1 MSTIMDKIKLIS
13 DLGTAIARHRADNK
27 LSAVDVAAR
36 AGRSRTVLHKLE
48 HGQDVTVSSLLAIL
62 GAMGLCITLEKAGMP
77 SLADMQRRFAED
89 EFDGEDDSVG
99 DASGNAGSHADGQGG
114 GHDA

>member
-13 DLGTAIARHRADNK
+13 DLGTAIACHRVDHK

-77 SLADMQRRFAED
+77 TLADMQRRFAED
-89 EFDGEDDSVG
+89 FEDEGGDVG
-99 DASGNAGSHADGQGG
+99 GPPV
-114 GHDA
+114 

>member
-1 MSTIMDKIKLIS
+1 MDKIKLIS
-13 DLGTAIARHRADNK
+13 DLGTAIARHRVDHR

-77 SLADMQRRFAED
+77 TLADMQRRFAED

-99 DASGNAGSHADGQGG
+99 DASGNAGSHADAQGG
-114 GHDA
+114 GHAA

>member
-1 MSTIMDKIKLIS
+1 MSIIMDKIKLIT
-13 DLGTAIARHRADNK
+13 DLGAAIARHRADHR

-77 SLADMQRRFAED
+77 TLADMQRRFAEED
-89 EFDGEDDSVG
+89 WDGEDGADDESCG
-99 DASGNAGSHADGQGG
+99 HA
-114 GHDA
+114 A

>member
-13 DLGTAIARHRADNK
+13 DLGTAIARHRADRK

-48 HGQDVTVSSLLAIL
+48 HGQDVTVSSLLSIL

-77 SLADMQRRFAED
+77 TLADMQRRFAED
-89 EFDGEDDSVG
+89 LEDDDG
-99 DASGNAGSHADGQGG
+99 DTGDQHSGQAV
-114 GHDA
+114 

>member
-1 MSTIMDKIKLIS
+1 MSTIMDKIKLIT
-13 DLGTAIARHRADNK
+13 DLGTAIARHRVDHR

-62 GAMGLCITLEKAGMP
+62 AAMGLCITLEKAGMP
-77 SLADMQRRFAED
+77 TLADMQRRFAED
-89 EFDGEDDSVG
+89 FEDEGGEAG
-99 DASGNAGSHADGQGG
+99 DQGG
-114 GHDA
+114 GQSV

>member
-89 EFDGEDDSVG
+89 FEDEGGDVG
-99 DASGNAGSHADGQGG
+99 GSPV
-114 GHDA
+114 

>member
-77 SLADMQRRFAED
+77 TLADMQRRFAED
-89 EFDGEDDSVG
+89 GFDDEDDSVG
-99 DASGNAGSHADGQGG
+99 NADAQGG
-114 GHDA
+114 GHVA